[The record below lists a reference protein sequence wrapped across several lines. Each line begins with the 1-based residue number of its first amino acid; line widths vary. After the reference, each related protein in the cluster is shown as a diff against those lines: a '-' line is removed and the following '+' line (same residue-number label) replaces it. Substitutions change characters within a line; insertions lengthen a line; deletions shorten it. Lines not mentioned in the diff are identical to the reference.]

1 MNTKMRSARRAPKMR
16 VKLFVNIIVFV
27 LIAIFLLWGLQ
38 LFLLDSFYFQLAKNR
53 MSAAAIEITELQKKS
68 RNDFSQQIHSIALNN
83 EFCVSVFGSDGRLIT
98 AADVG
103 GGCMIHNINDTSL
116 NELYQE
122 ALDNGGEY
130 LHRAELRDFQSN
142 IKNNHKVKYSVRD
155 RILFVSIAQTSN
167 GPMIM
172 MFDAATTPVSIIKA
186 VLTVQLIFTTLVL
199 SVLSALIANIIA
211 KNLSQPIADVNRAA
225 KKLTHGEYDVNFT
238 GEGYREIYELSETL
252 NRTADDL
259 KRTDQMK
266 KDLIA
271 NISHDLRTPLTLIT
285 GYCEMMRD
293 IDGENTPEN
302 MQVVI
307 DEATR
312 MSSLVKDLID
322 LSKYESGAVKLE
334 KENVDLDYLIIETVE
349 RYRKLM
355 SDEGYTFEYESVG
368 PTFVQCDKKRILQ
381 VIYNLINNAANYG
394 GEDKMVVI
402 RLGKGENGRKRVE
415 VIDHGAG
422 IAKEDL
428 PYIFDRYYKVDKVHN
443 RAASGT
449 GIGLSIVKN
458 ILENHGAV
466 YGIQSETG
474 KGSIF
479 YFEL

>member
-27 LIAIFLLWGLQ
+27 LFAIFLLWGLQ

-53 MSAAAIEITELQKKS
+53 MSDAAYKITEIQKDGYS
-68 RNDFSQQIHSIALNN
+68 DFSQQIHSIALNN
-83 EFCVSVFGSDGRLIT
+83 EFCISVFGADGKLIT
-98 AADVG
+98 SADIG
-103 GGCMIHNINDTSL
+103 GGCMIHNINDKSL
-116 NELYQE
+116 NELYKKAVE
-122 ALDNGGEY
+122 NGGEY
-130 LHRAELRDFQSN
+130 FHRAGLREFQSN
-142 IKNNHKVKYSVRD
+142 VKNNYKAKYTVRD
-155 RILFVSIAQTSN
+155 RILFVSITETSQ
-167 GPMIM
+167 GSMIM
-172 MFDAATTPVSIIKA
+172 LFDAATTPVSITKA
-186 VLTVQLIFTTLVL
+186 VLTVQLVFTTLVL
-199 SVLSALIANIIA
+199 SVLSVLIANIIA

-238 GEGYREIYELSETL
+238 GNGYREIYELSETL

-266 KDLIA
+266 SDLIA

-334 KENVDLDYLIIETVE
+334 KENVDIDYLIIETVE

-355 SDEGYTFEYESVG
+355 SDGGYTFEYESVG

-381 VIYNLINNAANYG
+381 VIYNLINNAVNYG
-394 GEDKMVVI
+394 GEDKRVVV
-402 RLGKGENGRKRVE
+402 RLCEGENGRKRVE

-443 RAASGT
+443 RAVSST

-466 YGIQSETG
+466 YGVQSETG